1 MALRLKSSRSG
12 ASDTVK
18 VFPDLPMMP
27 STLLSTRGAQEWNS
41 DLQGFWD
48 VVRERLW
55 DGSLDTKRRV
65 VKLSSEVGQLSA
77 TIETL
82 SETAVT
88 GSELSAAMTTT
99 LSLASA
105 DAQARVTT
113 EAGIRASADSSLGG
127 SISSIQARWG
137 VSIDV
142 NGNVVGRIRLDGTAS
157 TSEFSVLATS
167 FKVWDGSSA
176 AFQVFTASGGKVRM
190 AGWEFASGKLVSTG
204 SAGTIELNGAASS
217 LRVGS
222 LSIYEDI
229 ITLGGTAIASGS
241 GGRLSIRTTPVSS
254 IISLGDSSS
263 DTITLNG
270 ATGSVAAT
278 SFSGSGA
285 SLTSLNASNVSS
297 GTLAKARLPALSTSD
312 ISGLGSMATQ
322 ASSSVSITGG
332 SVDVST
338 LRRSGSNVLV
348 SSDVGSIASQSA
360 SSVSITGGTITGLT
374 SLRGAGPGS
383 CTLDGVKFETNPD
396 TSGHGYF
403 GCKVVNGSDGQY
415 IAWDIN
421 GGSVKYVKIFSS
433 LP

>member
-1 MALRLKSSRSG
+1 MPLRPKSARTG
-12 ASDTVK
+12 ASDTVR
-18 VFPDLPMMP
+18 VFPDLPKMP
-27 STLLSTRGAQEWNS
+27 SQLLSTMGAQEWNS
-41 DLQGFWD
+41 ELQEFWD

-65 VKLSSEVGQLSA
+65 VRLSSEVGQLSA

-113 EAGIRASADSSLGG
+113 EAGIRATADSSLGG
-127 SISSIQARWG
+127 SISSVQARWG

-142 NGNVVGRIRLDGTAS
+142 NGNVVGRIRLDGTGS
-157 TSEFSVLATS
+157 TSEFSVLASS
-167 FKVWDGSSA
+167 FKVWDGVST
-176 AFQVFTASGGKVRM
+176 AFQVFTGSGGKVRM

-204 SAGTIELNGAASS
+204 SAGTIELNGATSS

-222 LSIYEDI
+222 LSIYED
-229 ITLGGTAIASGS
+229 LFSLAGSAIVSTS
-241 GGRLSIRTTPVSS
+241 GGKLSIRTSTAAG
-254 IISLGDSSS
+254 IIQLGDSSS
-263 DTITLNG
+263 YKITLYG
-270 ATGSVAAT
+270 DDGSVTAT

-332 SVDVST
+332 
-338 LRRSGSNVLV
+338 
-348 SSDVGSIASQSA
+348 
-360 SSVSITGGTITGLT
+360 TITGLT

-415 IAWDIN
+415 IVWDIN